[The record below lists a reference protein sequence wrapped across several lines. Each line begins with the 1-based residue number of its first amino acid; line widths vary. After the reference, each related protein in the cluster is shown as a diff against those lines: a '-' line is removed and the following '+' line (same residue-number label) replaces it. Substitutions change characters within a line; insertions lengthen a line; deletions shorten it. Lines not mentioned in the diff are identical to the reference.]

1 MKIGFIGLGKLGLP
15 SAQLFVEKG
24 HQLDGYDVN
33 ELENPEIN
41 VVNTIEEVVS
51 HKDIVF
57 IAVPTPHQD
66 GYDGSKP
73 TYYLESKDFS
83 YKTLIKV
90 VEQADGFMTDKQLL
104 VIIST
109 VLPGTIRKEIFPKIK
124 NTRLV
129 YNPYLIAITSVK
141 QDLLDPEMIIVGTKD
156 GNNEGYDDILKLQ
169 KFYNSICKEGYRLI
183 TGTWEEAECIKIF
196 YNTFLSTKLAL
207 VNMIQDIAQKINH
220 SDTDI
225 ITQALANSSKRLTS
239 PKYMKAGLGDG
250 GPCHPRD
257 NIALRYLAQKLN
269 LGYNLFDTINFAR
282 DMQAKNLALSILQHG
297 RRIQFSSDSF
307 KPGTQF
313 TDGSYSLLVQYYINA
328 HGGMVVDNKPE
339 VFVIVHEGDP
349 VPDNV
354 KVFDPWRTYRGKNT
368 CVYYG
373 KTR

>member
-33 ELENPEIN
+33 ELINPEIN
-41 VVNTIEEVVS
+41 IVNTIEEAVL

-66 GYDGSKP
+66 GYDGSRP
-73 TYYLESKDFS
+73 THNLEAKDFM

-90 VEQADGFMTDKQLL
+90 VEQADSFMNDKQLL
-104 VIIST
+104 VVIST
-109 VLPGTIRKEIFPKIK
+109 VLPGTIRQHIQPKVK
-124 NTRLV
+124 NARLI
-129 YNPYLIAITSVK
+129 YNPYLIAMTTVK
-141 QDLLDPEMIIVGTKD
+141 QDLVDPEMIIVSTVD
-156 GNNEGYDDILKLQ
+156 GNNTGYDDIVKLQ
-169 KFYNSICKEGYRLI
+169 KFYDSICNIGYRFV

-196 YNTFLSTKLAL
+196 YNTFLSTKLSL
-207 VNMIQDIAQKINH
+207 VNMIQDVAQKINY

-225 ITQALANSSKRLTS
+225 ITQALADSTNRITSS
-239 PKYMKAGLGDG
+239 KYMKAGLGDG

-257 NIALRYLAQKLN
+257 NIALRYLAEKLD
-269 LGYNLFDTINFAR
+269 LGYNLFDAINFSR
-282 DMQAKNLALSILQHG
+282 DMQARNLAKAILEQG
-297 RRIQFSSDSF
+297 RRIQFSSNYY
-307 KPGTQF
+307 KPGTQI
-313 TDGSYSLLVQYYINA
+313 TDGSYSLLVQYYVNVL
-328 HGGMVVDNKPE
+328 GGVVVDNKPE
-339 VFVIVHEGDP
+339 VFVIIHEGDP
-349 VPDNV
+349 VPDDV